1 MADQTIPHHPDIG
14 PGASSASSASEVDA
28 KLLHIAFTLSGLSI
42 LMTAVVVPVFALLL
56 PDMFIPKLSRIWQA
70 ALMVNVVTAGGALWA
85 WRRLEPGGTRSP
97 AVWRQVYLVCSII
110 GGLAW
115 SVGPALMIPHVY
127 GAELALLVG
136 VLLSVCAVSASNRAA
151 QPLAMYA
158 FLVTAMV
165 PAIIATVYTGGQTER
180 ILAVALLACLVALI
194 LAGRRAARAI
204 REQVTTQ
211 AALQAA
217 LAQAHAARAQAEA
230 TSLAKSRF
238 LANMSHEL
246 RSPLNAVIGAAQLL
260 KVEAGDAESQAHWVD
275 AIHRSGNNL
284 LGLIDDVLDISRI
297 DAGELTLAIADFHLI
312 DCVESALA
320 TAALAA
326 RAKGLSL
333 ACIVDPRL
341 LAWRRG
347 DARRIRQVFL
357 NLLGNAVKFTP
368 TGEVVVRIEPG
379 TREHD
384 VCIHVS
390 DTGVG
395 IGAASIPH
403 IFEPFRQADDSAN
416 RRFGGSGLGLSIV
429 HQLVQAMGAT
439 ISVQSQLG
447 HGTSFDIEMRL
458 PPASVL
464 PDAPEPLGLTVAYH
478 EPHEPSAQALH
489 AQLAR
494 LGCGA
499 QRVHNGADVRQW
511 ATAVAHQPDS
521 PWLLLAGTG
530 PEVAA
535 LLEGAVDVIDP
546 AHVIGMRQLDPG
558 SRAEGTPGSAAAG
571 GWPPPALSPP
581 NYIMKPVLRS
591 MLVSRFGAGRRD
603 GLSEP
608 MTLPA
613 ELKPGGRPAATVHV
627 LVVEDDALNQT
638 IVCRLL
644 SHGGCDST
652 AASDGA
658 QALALLSARHFDLVL
673 MDWQMPDMDGLEVT
687 RRMRAG
693 EAGPRGL
700 KVPIVALTANAFA
713 EDRAAC
719 LAAGMNDFLTKPVLA
734 DVLMLTVRRW
744 ALQAPARAL
753 DEHRPRLA
761 DGGIGPDRAGIG
773 TGVGAGA
780 SHVGAVS
787 VHGGLGAPR
796 PAVFDPSVLAALPM
810 VADGSEPQYAQEL
823 MAMFLDSLAQTL
835 RDVDQAV
842 SAADHGQLRLIVHSL
857 KSSSATVGALE
868 LSWLAQTHEEHLRRG
883 LAPVQAL
890 SQLLSQA
897 VGRLCAAVA
906 RHRRDS
912 LPKEV
917 SA

>member
-1 MADQTIPHHPDIG
+1 MPDQTIPQHPDFG
-14 PGASSASSASEVDA
+14 NGASEVDA
-28 KLLHIAFTLSGLSI
+28 KLLHIAFKLSGLSI

-56 PDMFIPKLSRIWQA
+56 SDMFIPSLSRVWQA
-70 ALMVNVVTAGGALWA
+70 ALMVNVVTAGAALWA
-85 WRRLEPGGTRSP
+85 WRRQVPAGNRSP
-97 AVWRQVYLVCSII
+97 AMWRQVYLACAII

-115 SVGPALMIPHVY
+115 SVGPALMIPYVY

-165 PAIIATVYTGGQTER
+165 PAIVATLRTGGQTER
-180 ILAVALLACLVALI
+180 VLAVALLACLVALI

-211 AALQAA
+211 AVLHAA
-217 LAQAHAARAQAEA
+217 LANARAARAQAEA

-284 LGLIDDVLDISRI
+284 LGLIDDVLDLSRI
-297 DAGELTLAIADFHLI
+297 DAGELTLCVADFHLI
-312 DCVESALA
+312 DCVDSALA

-341 LAWRRG
+341 QAWRRG
-347 DARRIRQVFL
+347 DARRIRQVLL

-368 TGEVVVRIEPG
+368 SGEVVVRIEPG

-416 RRFGGSGLGLSIV
+416 RRFAGSGLGLSIV
-429 HQLVQAMGAT
+429 HQLVVAMGAT

-447 HGTSFDIEMRL
+447 HGTSFDIELLL
-458 PPASVL
+458 PPADVV

-494 LGCGA
+494 LGCPA
-499 QRVHNGADVRQW
+499 QRVYSAADVRQW
-511 ATAVAHQPDS
+511 ATAFAHHPDS
-521 PWLLLAGTG
+521 PWLLLAGSA
-530 PEVAA
+530 PDVAA
-535 LLEGAVDVIDP
+535 LLEGAVDLVDP

-558 SRAEGTPGSAAAG
+558 SRAEDEWDNASAG
-571 GWPPPALSPP
+571 GWPPRALSLS

-591 MLVSRFGAGRRD
+591 MLVSRFGAGHRN
-603 GLSEP
+603 GSSEP
-608 MTLPA
+608 MTMPA

-658 QALALLSARHFDLVL
+658 QALALLAARHFDLVL

-700 KVPIVALTANAFA
+700 KIPIVALTANAFA

-744 ALQAPARAL
+744 ALQAAARTS
-753 DEHRPRLA
+753 DENRPRLA
-761 DGGIGPDRAGIG
+761 DGGVGADSEGPRTG
-773 TGVGAGA
+773 TGAAA
-780 SHVGAVS
+780 STLGAVS
-787 VHGGLGAPR
+787 VRGGLGAPR
-796 PAVFDPSVLAALPM
+796 PAVFDSSVLAALPM

-823 MAMFLDSLAQTL
+823 MAMFLESAVQMLL
-835 RDVDQAV
+835 DVEQAV
-842 SAADHGQLRLIVHSL
+842 ARADYARLRLIVHSL

-868 LSWLAQTHEEHLRRG
+868 LSRLAQTHEEHLRRG

-890 SQLLSQA
+890 APLLSQA
-897 VGRLCAAVA
+897 VGRLAGAVA
-906 RHRRDS
+906 RHTQGI
-912 LPKEV
+912 LPTEV
-917 SA
+917 LA

>member
-1 MADQTIPHHPDIG
+1 MSDQDLALPAGAP
-14 PGASSASSASEVDA
+14 PGSSDVDA
-28 KLLHIAFTLSGLSI
+28 KLLDIAFKLSGLST
-42 LMTAVVVPVFALLL
+42 LLTAIAVPVFALLL
-56 PDMFIPKLSRIWQA
+56 SDMFIPSLNRAWQA
-70 ALMVNVVTAGGALWA
+70 ALMVNVVAAGGALWA
-85 WRRLEPGGTRSP
+85 WRRQADHGARATP
-97 AVWRQVYLVCSII
+97 VWRRVYLACSII

-127 GAELALLVG
+127 GAELALLAG

-165 PAIIATVYTGGQTER
+165 PAIVATVRTGGQSER
-180 ILAVALLACLVALI
+180 ILALALLACLLALI
-194 LAGRRAARAI
+194 LAGRRAAKAI

-211 AALQAA
+211 AALHAA
-217 LAQAHAARAQAEA
+217 LAQARAARFQAEA

-284 LGLIDDVLDISRI
+284 LGLIDDVLDLSRI
-297 DAGELTLAIADFHLI
+297 DAGELTLSVADFHVI

-326 RAKGLSL
+326 RAKGLAL
-333 ACIVDPRL
+333 ACIIDPGL
-341 LAWRRG
+341 QAWRRG
-347 DARRIRQVFL
+347 DSRRIRQVLL

-368 TGEVVVRIEPG
+368 SGEVVVRIEPG
-379 TREHD
+379 AHEHG

-429 HQLVQAMGAT
+429 HQLIQAMGAT

-447 HGTSFDIEMRL
+447 HGTSFDIELLL
-458 PPASVL
+458 PPAHGV
-464 PDAPEPLGLTVAYH
+464 PDAPEPLGLPVAYF

-494 LGCGA
+494 LGCLA
-499 QRVHNGADVRQW
+499 QRVHSGADVRRW
-511 ATAVAHQPDS
+511 ATAFAHHPDS

-535 LLEGAVDVIDP
+535 LLEGAVDVVDP

-558 SRAEGTPGSAAAG
+558 SRAEGGSNG
-571 GWPPPALSPP
+571 GDWTANAQRLP

-591 MLVSRFGAGRRD
+591 MLVSRLGGHRRD
-603 GLSEP
+603 SFHEP
-608 MTLPA
+608 MTMPA
-613 ELKPGGRPAATVHV
+613 QLAPGARPAATVHV
-627 LVVEDDALNQT
+627 LVVEDDVLNQA

-658 QALALLSARHFDLVL
+658 QALALLAARHFDLVL

-687 RRMRAG
+687 RRMRSG

-700 KVPIVALTANAFA
+700 QIPIVALTANAFA

-719 LAAGMNDFLTKPVLA
+719 LASGMSDFLAKPVLA

-744 ALQAPARAL
+744 ALGTPARSS
-753 DEHRPRLA
+753 DQHRPRLA
-761 DGGIGPDRAGIG
+761 DGGS
-773 TGVGAGA
+773 GAGSEVNGTQARTVADAVAGSFHSA
-780 SHVGAVS
+780 SVR
-787 VHGGLGAPR
+787 GGLGAPR
-796 PAVFDPSVLAALPM
+796 LAVFDPSVLAALPM

-823 MAMFLDSLAQTL
+823 MAMFLESAAQML
-835 RDVDQAV
+835 LDVEQAV
-842 SAADHGQLRLIVHSL
+842 ATGDHARLRLIVHSL

-868 LSWLAQTHEEHLRRG
+868 LSRLAQTHEEHLRRG

-890 SQLLSQA
+890 ALLLSQA
-897 VGRLCAAVA
+897 VGRLAAAVA
-906 RHRRDS
+906 RHGEGC
-912 LPKEV
+912 LPTEV

>member
-1 MADQTIPHHPDIG
+1 
-14 PGASSASSASEVDA
+14 
-28 KLLHIAFTLSGLSI
+28 
-42 LMTAVVVPVFALLL
+42 
-56 PDMFIPKLSRIWQA
+56 
-70 ALMVNVVTAGGALWA
+70 
-85 WRRLEPGGTRSP
+85 
-97 AVWRQVYLVCSII
+97 
-110 GGLAW
+110 
-115 SVGPALMIPHVY
+115 MIPHVY

-136 VLLSVCAVSASNRAA
+136 VLLSVSAVSASNRAA

-165 PAIIATVYTGGQTER
+165 PAIVSTVYTGGETER
-180 ILAVALLACLVALI
+180 LLAVALLGCLVALI

-204 REQVTTQ
+204 REQVTTR
-211 AALQAA
+211 AALHVA
-217 LAQAHAARAQAEA
+217 LAQARTAHAQAEA

-260 KVEAGDAESQAHWVD
+260 KVEACDAESQAHWVD

-297 DAGELTLAIADFHLI
+297 DAGELTLSIADFHLI
-312 DCVESALA
+312 DCVDSALA

-341 LAWRRG
+341 QAWRQG
-347 DARRIRQVFL
+347 DARRIRQVVL

-368 TGEVVVRIEPG
+368 SGEVVVRIEPG

-416 RRFGGSGLGLSIV
+416 RRFGGSGMGLSIV

-447 HGTSFDIEMRL
+447 HGTSFDIEMLL
-458 PPASVL
+458 PLASVM
-464 PDAPEPLGLTVAYH
+464 PDAPEPLGLTVAFH
-478 EPHEPSAQALH
+478 EPHEPSAQALQ

-494 LGCGA
+494 LGCPA
-499 QRVHNGADVRQW
+499 QRVYSGADVRQW
-511 ATAVAHQPDS
+511 ATAFAHHPDS
-521 PWLLLAGTG
+521 PWLLVAGTG
-530 PEVAA
+530 PEAAA
-535 LLEGAVDVIDP
+535 LLEGAVDLVDP
-546 AHVIGMRQLDPG
+546 AHVIGMRQLEPG
-558 SRAEGTPGSAAAG
+558 SRAVGEAGGASAG
-571 GWPPPALSPP
+571 GWPPAALSLP

-591 MLVSRFGAGRRD
+591 MLVSRFGSGRRD
-603 GLSEP
+603 GLSDP
-608 MTLPA
+608 MTMPA

-638 IVCRLL
+638 IVRRLL

-658 QALALLSARHFDLVL
+658 HALALLSARHFDLVL

-693 EAGPRGL
+693 EAGPRGM

-713 EDRAAC
+713 EDRTAC

-744 ALQAPARAL
+744 ALQAPARSS

-761 DGGIGPDRAGIG
+761 DGGVGVDSEGLATG
-773 TGVGAGA
+773 TGAGV
-780 SHVGAVS
+780 SNFGAVS
-787 VHGGLGAPR
+787 VRGGLDAPR

-810 VADGSEPQYAQEL
+810 VADGSEPHYAHEL
-823 MAMFLDSLAQTL
+823 MAMFLESAAQML
-835 RDVDQAV
+835 LDVEQAMA
-842 SAADHGQLRLIVHSL
+842 AADHARLRLIVHSL

-868 LSWLAQTHEEHLRRG
+868 LSRLAQTHEEHLRRG

-890 SQLLSQA
+890 APLLSQA
-897 VGRLCAAVA
+897 VGRLAGAVA
-906 RHRRDS
+906 RHTQGR
-912 LPKEV
+912 LPTEV
-917 SA
+917 LA

>member
-1 MADQTIPHHPDIG
+1 MTDPNLPLPVDGH
-14 PGASSASSASEVDA
+14 PGASDVDA
-28 KLLHIAFTLSGLSI
+28 TLLHIAFERSRLST
-42 LMTAVVVPVFALLL
+42 LMTAIVVPLFALLL
-56 PDMFIPKLSRIWQA
+56 SDMFIPRLNQLWEA
-70 ALMVNVVTAGGALWA
+70 ALMVNVVAAGGALWA
-85 WRRLEPGGTRSP
+85 WRRQGPDHIRSP
-97 AVWRQVYLVCSII
+97 ALWRKVYLVCSLI

-115 SVGPALMIPHVY
+115 SVGPALMMPHIY
-127 GAELALLVG
+127 GAEQALLVAI
-136 VLLSVCAVSASNRAA
+136 LLSVCAVSVSNRAA
-151 QPLAMYA
+151 QPLAMHG
-158 FLVTAMV
+158 FVLTAMV
-165 PAIIATVYTGGQTER
+165 PAIVATLGTGGQTQR
-180 ILAVALLACLVALI
+180 LLGLALLACLVALM
-194 LAGRRAARAI
+194 LAGRRAAHAI

-211 AALQAA
+211 ATLHAA

-260 KVEAGDAESQAHWVD
+260 KLEGGDVDSQSHWVD

-297 DAGELTLAIADFHLI
+297 DAGKLTLSIADFHLI
-312 DCVESALA
+312 DCVDSALA

-341 LAWRRG
+341 QAWRRG

-368 TGEVVVRIEPG
+368 SGEVVVRIDPG

-429 HQLVQAMGAT
+429 HQLILAMGAT

-447 HGTSFDIEMRL
+447 HGTSFDIELNL
-458 PPASVL
+458 PPASEV
-464 PDAPEPLGLTVAYH
+464 PDAPEPLGLPVAYF

-494 LGCGA
+494 LGCQA
-499 QRVHNGADVRQW
+499 LRVRSGEDVRLW
-511 ATAVAHQPDS
+511 ATAFARQPDS
-521 PWLLLAGTG
+521 PWLLLADSE
-530 PEVAA
+530 PEVAG
-535 LLEGAVDVIDP
+535 LLEGSAHIVDP
-546 AHVIGMRQLDPG
+546 AHVIGMRQHEPG
-558 SRAEGTPGSAAAG
+558 G
-571 GWPPPALSPP
+571 GWPSDARYLP

-591 MLVSRFGAGRRD
+591 ALVSRFGADQRNDFR
-603 GLSEP
+603 EP
-608 MTLPA
+608 MTTPA
-613 ELKPGGRPAATVHV
+613 QLTPGGRPAATVHV
-627 LVVEDDALNQT
+627 LVVEDDVLNQT

-652 AASDGA
+652 AAGDGA
-658 QALALLSARHFDLVL
+658 QALALLAARHFDLVL
-673 MDWQMPDMDGLEVT
+673 MDWQMPGMDGLEVT
-687 RRMRAG
+687 RRMRSG
-693 EAGPRGL
+693 EAGARGL
-700 KVPIVALTANAFA
+700 RIPIVALTANAFV
-713 EDRAAC
+713 EDRTAC

-734 DVLMLTVRRW
+734 DVLMAAVRRW
-744 ALQAPARAL
+744 ALDAQAGSADTA
-753 DEHRPRLA
+753 RPRIV
-761 DGGIGPDRAGIG
+761 DSGSRAGKFAANAVA
-773 TGVGAGA
+773 TGVRG
-780 SHVGAVS
+780 V
-787 VHGGLGAPR
+787 LGAPR

-823 MAMFLDSLAQTL
+823 MVMFFDSLAQAL
-835 RDVDQAV
+835 RDVDQAM
-842 SAADHGQLRLIVHSL
+842 AEGDYGKLRLVVHSL

-868 LSWLAQTHEEHLRRG
+868 LSRLAQTHEDHLRRG

-897 VGRLCAAVA
+897 GDRLSAAVA
-906 RHRRDS
+906 RHSRDS